1 MAKSVLDIVIN
12 MVKQGGGDQQTVS
25 SLISVKNAVGGAMT
39 VFGMLAGA
47 GLVLNQV
54 YQKTAAVFLDY
65 AGQVRDMARMT
76 GMGAEETSK
85 LIQAAD
91 DLGISYESLQKSMW
105 AASKQGID
113 VSVASLAKLADQYV
127 AIQSPAERAEMLAK
141 TFGKSGAEM
150 GKLMEKGSQGVIS
163 MTNAISGSLVLTEE
177 AVQSA
182 RRLEIAQDAI
192 GDAILGAK
200 VAAGGTVSAWWT
212 DALNGIL
219 ITIEAYRLMKEEN
232 FGLSQAF
239 EVATRQVAFNEQQL
253 LSQADAAGV
262 AAQAQQE
269 LAAQTQATTQAN
281 QSMLSLMGQLQSETD
296 SYAQKQADLAQKL
309 ADLNAQQ
316 EQVPTWSQKYKDLQ
330 GAIDATTEEVDQLAQ
345 EHEEAGKRIAFSL
358 IQQKAAMDGLTES
371 EFQSLI
377 ALGVQ
382 WGIYDETVAATAL
395 SMDEQAGIMAEAMDK
410 PTEATQGIIKE
421 IERLRGLSGNIDF
434 IVNIKTKGKVPSFTG
449 GGGGGGGGGGASLS
463 PTLQMAAG
471 GGQLNGND
479 WTMVGEEGPELI
491 SPHGYVFSN
500 EQSQALIQA
509 GLAPGAGMAGGG
521 SLSKSNSTTVNISNS
536 DITNLLGQILEAF
549 RRMENNLPR
558 TLAAQLQQVMP

>member
-1 MAKSVLDIVIN
+1 
-12 MVKQGGGDQQTVS
+12 
-25 SLISVKNAVGGAMT
+25 
-39 VFGMLAGA
+39 
-47 GLVLNQV
+47 
-54 YQKTAAVFLDY
+54 
-65 AGQVRDMARMT
+65 
-76 GMGAEETSK
+76 
-85 LIQAAD
+85 
-91 DLGISYESLQKSMW
+91 
-105 AASKQGID
+105 
-113 VSVASLAKLADQYV
+113 
-127 AIQSPAERAEMLAK
+127 
-141 TFGKSGAEM
+141 
-150 GKLMEKGSQGVIS
+150 
-163 MTNAISGSLVLTEE
+163 
-177 AVQSA
+177 
-182 RRLEIAQDAI
+182 
-192 GDAILGAK
+192 
-200 VAAGGTVSAWWT
+200 
-212 DALNGIL
+212 
-219 ITIEAYRLMKEEN
+219 MKEEN